1 MFYIVY
7 FKYNPECNVEISEYL
22 LNIKDHFKNDGNIKK
37 IYQYKY
43 KDDIY
48 IDISLNNHLN
58 EDDFNKYSNNI
69 KDFLKY
75 DGNIC
80 YKYKTNKNSDIL
92 RYNNVKVENK
102 PMKLKF
108 VDDN

>member
-7 FKYNPECNVEISEYL
+7 FKYNPECNIEIGEYL
-22 LNIKDHFKNDGNIKK
+22 LNIKDNFKDDGNIKK
-37 IYQYKY
+37 IHQYKY

-48 IDISLNNHLN
+48 INICLNNHLN

-80 YKYKTNKNSDIL
+80 YKYKTNDNGDIL

-102 PMKLKF
+102 PTRLTF
-108 VDDN
+108 IDDD

>member
-7 FKYNPECNVEISEYL
+7 FKYNPECNIEIGEYL
-22 LNIKDHFKNDGNIKK
+22 LNIKNRFKDDRNIKK
-37 IYQYKY
+37 IRQYKY

-48 IDISLNNHLN
+48 IDICLNNHLN

-69 KDFLKY
+69 KKVLKY
-75 DGNIC
+75 NGNIC
-80 YKYKTNKNSDIL
+80 YKYKTNNNGDIL

-102 PMKLKF
+102 PVRLKF
-108 VDDN
+108 IDDN

>member
-7 FKYNPECNVEISEYL
+7 FKYNPECNVEIGEYL
-22 LNIKDHFKNDGNIKK
+22 LNIKDNFKDDGNIKK

-48 IDISLNNHLN
+48 IDFSLNNHLN
-58 EDDFNKYSNNI
+58 EDDFNTYSNNI
-69 KDFLKY
+69 KQVLNY
-75 DGNIC
+75 NGNIC

-92 RYNNVKVENK
+92 RYNAVKVENK
-102 PMKLKF
+102 PTRLTF
-108 VDDN
+108 IDDN